1 MRRAAGLIVLVLAML
16 CWSPLRAAGT
26 DREAAIAVARSL
38 LMETHGAMADQR
50 LGEAERFARV
60 KQAVAAAFAFD
71 LWERFLIGDRELTD
85 AERETFRER
94 LPGFLAQLYVDQ
106 FVKGLAGEPEIL
118 GAREVRRDVL
128 VEARMPRAGVAPL
141 PVDYRLREIE
151 GRGPLVI
158 DVMVG
163 GVSFLLL
170 KRDEFRALIEKEGV
184 AGLLNFMRERGG

>member
-1 MRRAAGLIVLVLAML
+1 MRRAAGLIVLVLAVL
-16 CWSPLRAAGT
+16 SWSPLRAAET
-26 DREAAIAVARSL
+26 EREAAVAVARAL
-38 LMETHGAMADQR
+38 LMETHGAMAAEG

-60 KQAVAAAFAFD
+60 KQAVAEAFAFE
-71 LWERFLIGDRELTD
+71 LWERFLVGDRELT
-85 AERETFRER
+85 AEERETFREL
-94 LPGFLAQLYVDQ
+94 LPGFLARLYADQ
-106 FVKGLAGEPEIL
+106 FAKGLAGEPEIL

-128 VEARMPRAGVAPL
+128 VEARMPRAEAPPL

-184 AGLLNFMRERGG
+184 AGLLGFMRERGG